1 LNSNTCLKD
10 LKGSGCPVNVI
21 EHSKAVSKKAVE
33 MAVNYSRINGINMDM
48 VQIECGALLHD
59 IGRSKT
65 HTIKHAVVGAEILR
79 KLNYPDSIVKITL
92 KHVGAGIPQYEAD
105 KLGLEPGNYMPATI
119 EEKIVAHADNLIR
132 GTKEVGIDSVIIR
145 WEKIF
150 GKDHPVITRLKN
162 LHKELI
168 PEDP

>member
-1 LNSNTCLKD
+1 MD
-10 LKGSGCPVNVI
+10 LGCPSNVI

-33 MAVNYSRINGINMDM
+33 MAVNYSRINATHLDM

-65 HTIKHAVVGAEILR
+65 HSIKHAVVGAEILR
-79 KLNYPDSIVKITL
+79 NLNYPDSIVNITL
-92 KHVGAGIPQYEAD
+92 KHVGAGIPQSEAK
-105 KLGLEPGNYMPATI
+105 KLGLEPRNYMPTTI

-132 GTKEVGIDSVIIR
+132 GTTEVGIDSVITR

-150 GKDHPVITRLKN
+150 GKDHPAIDRLKK
-162 LHKELI
+162 LHKELVQ
-168 PEDP
+168 EDT